1 MLSANLILKK
11 KKKISSRKKV
21 NNCLV
26 TNSLICQGFLFA
38 NLTFSS
44 NIFIYDFFI
53 DSAKQTDEKN
63 DVDFNKL
70 ISKSL
75 EKLQETENQKEQKTV
90 KYCSVL
96 IKDVRKHPWWGPKVR
111 QLSGDRPVGAGG
123 STTAPSGINRSKLC
137 SSEPSTS
144 TKVRKVWQINI
155 ARVKGYN
162 FCSSSR
168 YFQTSFLLALKL
180 K

>member
-1 MLSANLILKK
+1 M
-11 KKKISSRKKV
+11 KIQSK
-21 NNCLV
+21 LY
-26 TNSLICQGFLFA
+26 FALFKRLEA
-38 NLTFSS
+38 FRFTFYTVFSYS
-44 NIFIYDFFI
+44 YQWFFFS
-53 DSAKQTDEKN
+53 DSAKQKDETT

-111 QLSGDRPVGAGG
+111 QLSGDRPVGTGVGAGG
-123 STTAPSGINRSKLC
+123 STTAPSDSGINRSKPC
-137 SSEPSTS
+137 SSEKPSTS

-155 ARVKGYN
+155 AGVKVYD
-162 FCSSSR
+162 
-168 YFQTSFLLALKL
+168 FLLW
-180 K
+180 

>member
-1 MLSANLILKK
+1 MYYKQKK
-11 KKKISSRKKV
+11 KLIFALFKRLKG
-21 NNCLV
+21 LLF
-26 TNSLICQGFLFA
+26 TLYFLSLSM
-38 NLTFSS
+38 TFFS
-44 NIFIYDFFI
+44 
-53 DSAKQTDEKN
+53 DSAKQKDETTD
-63 DVDFNKL
+63 VFSKL

-111 QLSGDRPVGAGG
+111 QLSGDRPVGTGVGAGG
-123 STTAPSGINRSKLC
+123 STTAPSDSGINRSKLC

-155 ARVKGYN
+155 AGVKVYN
-162 FCSSSR
+162 F
-168 YFQTSFLLALKL
+168 LALL
-180 K
+180 W

>member
-1 MLSANLILKK
+1 MYDY
-11 KKKISSRKKV
+11 
-21 NNCLV
+21 
-26 TNSLICQGFLFA
+26 
-38 NLTFSS
+38 FS
-44 NIFIYDFFI
+44 
-53 DSAKQTDEKN
+53 DSAKQKDETT

-111 QLSGDRPVGAGG
+111 QLSGDRPVGTGVGAGG
-123 STTAPSGINRSKLC
+123 STTAPSDSGINRSKPC
-137 SSEPSTS
+137 SSEKPSTS

-155 ARVKGYN
+155 ARSKN
-162 FCSSSR
+162 
-168 YFQTSFLLALKL
+168 
-180 K
+180 

>member
-1 MLSANLILKK
+1 M
-11 KKKISSRKKV
+11 
-21 NNCLV
+21 
-26 TNSLICQGFLFA
+26 FF
-38 NLTFSS
+38 FS
-44 NIFIYDFFI
+44 
-53 DSAKQTDEKN
+53 DSAKQKDETT

-123 STTAPSGINRSKLC
+123 STAICINRSKLC

-168 YFQTSFLLALKL
+168 YFQASFLLALKL
-180 K
+180 KWFLSDFDWIKSYLRQKWLFLD

>member
-1 MLSANLILKK
+1 MYLPSEFLSMI
-11 KKKISSRKKV
+11 
-21 NNCLV
+21 
-26 TNSLICQGFLFA
+26 F
-38 NLTFSS
+38 FS
-44 NIFIYDFFI
+44 
-53 DSAKQTDEKN
+53 DSAKQKDETT

-111 QLSGDRPVGAGG
+111 QLSGDRPVGTGVGTGG
-123 STTAPSGINRSKLC
+123 LTTVSSGINRNKLC

-144 TKVRKVWQINI
+144 TKVRKVWQIDI
-155 ARVKGYN
+155 AGVKVYN
-162 FCSSSR
+162 F
-168 YFQTSFLLALKL
+168 LLW
-180 K
+180 

>member
-1 MLSANLILKK
+1 M
-11 KKKISSRKKV
+11 
-21 NNCLV
+21 
-26 TNSLICQGFLFA
+26 FF
-38 NLTFSS
+38 FS
-44 NIFIYDFFI
+44 
-53 DSAKQTDEKN
+53 DSAEQKDETT

-111 QLSGDRPVGAGG
+111 QLSGDRPVGTGVGAGG
-123 STTAPSGINRSKLC
+123 STTAPSDSGINRSKPC
-137 SSEPSTS
+137 SSEKPSTS

-155 ARVKGYN
+155 AGVKVYN
-162 FCSSSR
+162 F
-168 YFQTSFLLALKL
+168 LLW
-180 K
+180 

>member
-1 MLSANLILKK
+1 MQ
-11 KKKISSRKKV
+11 R
-21 NNCLV
+21 
-26 TNSLICQGFLFA
+26 Q
-38 NLTFSS
+38 
-44 NIFIYDFFI
+44 
-53 DSAKQTDEKN
+53 DETT

-155 ARVKGYN
+155 AGVKVYN
-162 FCSSSR
+162 F
-168 YFQTSFLLALKL
+168 LLW
-180 K
+180 